1 MARKEMRGTLYEK
14 NGCYVARISYYIDD
28 QRKTKDKSTGI
39 KVDGGTCVKSKR
51 LAKEADRFLAEWMN
65 SFTPPGQRAQIDI
78 KEQLL
83 TNTAKEWLE
92 HQRGLIA
99 PGTLAGYQRSVKDI
113 TLYFNTYL
121 PVKTVQLTSAHVEK
135 YLAWERAR
143 RQPDY
148 TGDFKG
154 KIMYK
159 DGSGIENTVLHRATA
174 LRSILEYAKQTGII
188 DRNVASKRDSR
199 IAFPNPQR
207 HEFQVLN
214 AEEGKRLLQETVKC
228 ELWFQVGI
236 TMALLLGLRRS
247 EIFGIKISDIDM
259 GSRILKIS
267 RTVTQQTLDG
277 KNTVIVK
284 PFTKN
289 RKPKEFTL
297 SEAFCVLLKE
307 LINEHELNRKVF
319 GKAYSTEWD
328 GYLMRYADGKL
339 ISPNRLTQ
347 KFKWFVE
354 KNGFKSVRLHDLRHS
369 CASILYANG
378 VDLKTIQ
385 EILGHTQ
392 LTTTLMYTH
401 IINDR
406 KSAALAQMDG
416 LMLSDSPL
424 EGEGSENDRKIDR
437 Y

>member
-1 MARKEMRGTLYEK
+1 MAKKEMRGTLYEK
-14 NGCYVARISYYIDD
+14 NGCYVARISYYVDN

-39 KVDGGTCVKSKR
+39 KVDGGTSVKSKR
-51 LAKEADRFLAEWMN
+51 LAKEADRFLVDWMN
-65 SFTPPGQRAQIDI
+65 SFTPPGQKAQIDI

-83 TNTAKEWLE
+83 TDTAEEWLE

-99 PGTLAGYQRSVKDI
+99 PGTLASYQRSVKDI
-113 TLYFNTYL
+113 TLYFDTYL

-135 YLAWERAR
+135 YLAWERTR

-154 KIMYK
+154 KTMYK

-207 HEFQVLN
+207 HEFHVLN
-214 AEEGKRLLQETVKC
+214 AEEGKQLLQETVKC

-247 EIFGIKISDIDM
+247 EIFGVKISDIDM
-259 GSRILKIS
+259 ESRKLRIT
-267 RTVTQQTLDG
+267 RTITQQTVDG
-277 KNTVIVK
+277 KNTVVAK

-297 SEAFCVLLKE
+297 SKAFCNLLTE
-307 LINEHELNRKVF
+307 LINDHEKNQKEF
-319 GKAYSTEWD
+319 GRDYDRTWD

-406 KSAALAQMDG
+406 KKAALAQMDD
-416 LMLSDSPL
+416 LMLSDSPI
-424 EGEGSENDRKIDR
+424 EKEESEKW
-437 Y
+437 

>member
-14 NGCYVARISYYIDD
+14 NGCYVARISYYVDN

-39 KVDGGTCVKSKR
+39 KVDGGTKIKSER
-51 LAKEADRFLAEWMN
+51 LAKEANRFLAEWMH
-65 SFTPPGQRAQIDI
+65 SFIPPELKTQIDI

-83 TNTAKEWLE
+83 TDTAKEWLE
-92 HQRGLIA
+92 HQYGLIA
-99 PGTLAGYQRSVKDI
+99 PGTLASYQRSVKDI
-113 TLYFNTYL
+113 SIYFMHYL
-121 PVKTVQLTSAHVEK
+121 PVKTVELTSAQVEK

-143 RQPDY
+143 RQPFY

-154 KIMYK
+154 KTMYK
-159 DGSGIENTVLHRATA
+159 DGSGIENTVMHRATT
-174 LRSILEYAKQTGII
+174 LRSILQYAKRKGIV
-188 DRNVASKRDSR
+188 DRNVASKQDSQ
-199 IAFPNPQR
+199 ISLPKPQR

-214 AEEGKRLLQETVKC
+214 AEEGKQLLQETVKC
-228 ELWFQVGI
+228 ELWFQIGI

-247 EIFGIKISDIDM
+247 EIFGIKIDDIDM
-259 GSRILKIS
+259 ESRKLRIT
-267 RTVTQQTLDG
+267 RTITQQTLDG
-277 KNTVIVK
+277 KNTITAK

-297 SEAFCVLLKE
+297 STAFCNLLTE
-307 LINEHELNRKVF
+307 LINDHEKNRQEF
-319 GKAYSTEWD
+319 GQDYNQEWE
-328 GYLMRYADGKL
+328 GYLMRYPDGKL

-354 KNGFKSVRLHDLRHS
+354 KNGFKYVRLHDLRHS

-385 EILGHTQ
+385 EILGHAQ

-401 IINDR
+401 IINER
-406 KSAALAQMDG
+406 QSAALAQMDD
-416 LMLSDSPL
+416 MMMPKVPA
-424 EGEGSENDRKIDR
+424 EEE
-437 Y
+437 